1 MVEPGQGPSIR
12 ELDTMTHRRAVTVL
26 ISAAVPLPCVA
37 SDTLS
42 GLEWSGVF
50 FLVALIYVIPVY
62 TFFLALFVLLRRRGK
77 LSESPVAHLVPFG
90 VVLIGVGLF
99 WSELMV
105 LPVLIV
111 WLGVAAGY
119 AYLLARWGARNK
131 AR

>member
-1 MVEPGQGPSIR
+1 
-12 ELDTMTHRRAVTVL
+12 MTHHRAITVL

-50 FLVALIYVIPVY
+50 SLLALLYLIPVY
-62 TFFLALFVLLRRRGK
+62 AFCLALFVVLRKRGK
-77 LSESPVAHLVPFG
+77 LSESVVPHLTPFG
-90 VVLIGVGLF
+90 PIAIGVGLF
-99 WSELMV
+99 WSELML

-119 AYLLARWGARNK
+119 AYLLARWGKRNDAR
-131 AR
+131 